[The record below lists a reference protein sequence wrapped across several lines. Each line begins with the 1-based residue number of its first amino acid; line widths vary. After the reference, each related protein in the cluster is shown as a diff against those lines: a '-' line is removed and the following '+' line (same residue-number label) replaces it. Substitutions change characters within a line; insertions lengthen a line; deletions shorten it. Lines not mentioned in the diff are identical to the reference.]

1 MKIFSWIMKFYQNPT
16 PRFNLEDFVDKILED
31 NTANSVVPWILKG
44 EIAMHAER
52 WDEAIDA
59 YNRQMR

>member
-1 MKIFSWIMKFYQNPT
+1 MKFYQNPT

-52 WDEAIDA
+52 WMKLLMHI
-59 YNRQMR
+59 NRQMR